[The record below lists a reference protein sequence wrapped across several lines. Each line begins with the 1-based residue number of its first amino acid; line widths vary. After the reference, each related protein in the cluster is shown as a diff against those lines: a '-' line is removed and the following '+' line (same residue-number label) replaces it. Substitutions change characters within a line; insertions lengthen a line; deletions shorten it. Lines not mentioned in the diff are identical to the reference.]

1 MQFKE
6 TYLDPVVSWLSVL
19 ITHSCGIGVNRSRT
33 ITKVPQ
39 ALHRIRSG
47 CDKCLQCHRLIDES
61 VLRCCIQDGVF
72 QQVLH
77 QDMLG
82 DVLSM

>member
-19 ITHSCGIGVNRSRT
+19 IAHSCGVRVNRSRT
-33 ITKVPQ
+33 IIKVPQ
-39 ALHRIRSG
+39 ALHSIRSG
-47 CDKCLQCHRLIDES
+47 CDTCLQCDCLVDES
-61 VLRCCIQDGVF
+61 VLRCCIQDGVY

-82 DVLSM
+82 YVLRM